1 MALGVARRGWL
12 DFPALSGSSWCGR
25 CGSGP
30 DTREW
35 KRQIAKYAIMGASNV
50 MRLGEGGEG
59 RR

>member
-30 DTREW
+30 EW
-35 KRQIAKYAIMGASNV
+35 KREIAKYAIMGASNV